1 MPQPTEQGFVTPER
15 QMIPRP
21 NLFQTPNNRN
31 QSAQRT
37 PTDHTS
43 TQEPSH
49 KKCYNC
55 GQKGHFAN
63 SWLNPPSRPPLTL
76 KATSAPPPTHNGSS
90 TPAQAE
96 QNYARG
102 RVNQVAL
109 EEAQNTASMVP
120 DTSLVKSISF

>member
-63 SWLNPPSRPPLTL
+63 SWLNPPLRPPLTP